1 MKTQDFYENYIKAV
15 VFSDEELLEAVSHFK
30 ALSEM
35 LSISGFSFSHSHRA
49 ANEAYINLRQYAVS
63 RGLIKVGCKK
73 F

>member
-1 MKTQDFYENYIKAV
+1 MKTQDFYENYTKAV
-15 VFSDEELLEAVSHFK
+15 VFSDAELLEAVSHFK

-35 LSISGFSFSHSHRA
+35 LSVSGLSFSHSHRA

-73 F
+73 Y